1 MQELWLSLIAF
12 LTSTFTAIFGVGG
25 GVLLIVL
32 MPGLLPPAAII
43 PVHAV
48 VQLASNGSRVLFA
61 WRTVE
66 WSIVGRYAGGAC
78 LGAVIGSET
87 VMVLNPEWIPLLL
100 GLFIL
105 LLTWLPPL
113 PMHRLPYRFFSF
125 GAIHTLLATLTGAT
139 GPLSSAF
146 LSREGLQRDSLVT
159 TTGAFM
165 GTAHALKIL
174 AFILLGFSFS
184 PYLSLMLWMSL
195 AAIVGSWVGTRLRR
209 FLPEISFQRFFK
221 VLLSLLALRLI
232 GMTLY

>member
-25 GVLLIVL
+25 GVLLIAL

-66 WSIVGRYAGGAC
+66 WRIVGRYAGGAC
-78 LGAVIGSET
+78 LGALIGSEA
-87 VMVLNPEWIPLLL
+87 VLVLNPEWIPLLL
-100 GLFIL
+100 GTFIL

-125 GAIHTLLATLTGAT
+125 GAIHTLLATLAGAT

-146 LSREGLQRDSLVT
+146 LSREGLKRDPLVT

-174 AFILLGFSFS
+174 AFFLLGFSFS
-184 PYLSLMLWMSL
+184 PYLTLMLWMSL
-195 AAIVGSWVGTRLRR
+195 AAIVGSWVGTGLRQ
-209 FLPEISFQRFFK
+209 FLPEVSFQRFFK
-221 VLLSLLALRLI
+221 VLLSILALRLI
-232 GMTLY
+232 SMAFN